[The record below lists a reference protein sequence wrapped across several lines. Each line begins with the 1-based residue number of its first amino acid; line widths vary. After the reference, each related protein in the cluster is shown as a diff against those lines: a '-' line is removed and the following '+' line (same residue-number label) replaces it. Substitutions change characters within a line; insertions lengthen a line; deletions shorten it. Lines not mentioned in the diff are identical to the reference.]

1 MATEIVTDTALHQ
14 FHRTLV
20 LNNKPSWSNT
30 NQKTSL
36 VLKTRDQTQYVY
48 TIQTNPI
55 SQTNKPS
62 GTPSYTKT
70 NITQWTR
77 IIKDNDK
84 PNYSPGR
91 QTTTHTQQSR
101 IPFPHIRD
109 IRHTITNLPH
119 QKGSNCFFKKKKHN
133 IREGERKGDGCT
145 NMRPQPLR
153 GQSRINYHRKKKRGR
168 KGRNLAIEDRGRKN
182 FFSTFRTS
190 EWTRTQRIFF
200 SSSHR
205 IFFSLSIFGWTW
217 RTSIQ
222 LRFFDTWRKFHST
235 SVDFSWVRSSS
246 YLSSYGP
253 GLSIPRGLWAHPSR

>member
-30 NQKTSL
+30 NQKISL

-55 SQTNKPS
+55 LQTNKPS

-70 NITQWTR
+70 NTTQWTR

-84 PNYSPGR
+84 PDYSPGR
-91 QTTTHTQQSR
+91 QTTTHTPQSQ

-109 IRHTITNLPH
+109 IQHTITNLPH
-119 QKGSNCFFKKKKHN
+119 QKGSNCFKKKKTTPEKERV
-133 IREGERKGDGCT
+133 REMGAPTWGPNSLGVNQEFT
-145 NMRPQPLR
+145 TTE
-153 GQSRINYHRKKKRGR
+153 KKRER
-168 KGRNLAIEDRGRKN
+168 EKGQKSGNWGSRTKN

-190 EWTRTQRIFF
+190 EWTRTQRIFLLL
-200 SSSHR
+200 SQN
-205 IFFSLSIFGWTW
+205 FFSLFLVEHDGRQFNFGFSIHGENFI
-217 RTSIQ
+217 RH
-222 LRFFDTWRKFHST
+222 RST
-235 SVDFSWVRSSS
+235 S
-246 YLSSYGP
+246 LG
-253 GLSIPRGLWAHPSR
+253 